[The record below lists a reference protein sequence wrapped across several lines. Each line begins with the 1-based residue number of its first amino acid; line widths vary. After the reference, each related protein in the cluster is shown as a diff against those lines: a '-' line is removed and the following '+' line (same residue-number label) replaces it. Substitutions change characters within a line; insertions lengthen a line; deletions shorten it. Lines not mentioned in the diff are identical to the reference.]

1 MELPGSPPSRGK
13 QVRNSRVWGFSPRAS
28 TCSHAYSRPTPAKQ
42 ANQSHVICSCLCV
55 SVSHVIF
62 NSHLLQ
68 LFTSTEFRLQ
78 CLSYLQS
85 WPNVLGCFGKS
96 TRTITHLFHYALL
109 PLPPYNVDLNAL
121 YRCLRCQ
128 HCLEG
133 VGYL

>member
-13 QVRNSRVWGFSPRAS
+13 QV
-28 TCSHAYSRPTPAKQ
+28 THAYSRPTSAKQ
-42 ANQSHVICSCLCV
+42 ANQSHVIWFMRVSFSRDFQQPFAATFYFNRVQTTMFELSTILAKSLGVLWQKHAQNYASFSLCA
-55 SVSHVIF
+55 
-62 NSHLLQ
+62 
-68 LFTSTEFRLQ
+68 
-78 CLSYLQS
+78 
-85 WPNVLGCFGKS
+85 P
-96 TRTITHLFHYALL
+96 